1 MSYWPIESYGIIGD
15 LHTTAL
21 VGLDGSIDFMC
32 FPTFDSPSVF
42 AALLDN
48 RRGGRFR
55 IAPVL
60 EEVRHKQLYLPETNV
75 LITRF
80 LSHEGV
86 AEIMDFMPVE
96 AVGQAHNIV
105 RRVKTIRGNVRY
117 AMSCDP
123 RFDYGR
129 ARRTTE
135 LTGDAVT
142 FASHGPD
149 GTHLRLRSR
158 VPLTVR
164 DGAAHAEFTL
174 AAGESTDFI
183 LDDGRGPDS
192 ISAQF
197 VDECLEQTVGFWR
210 RWIGQCTYQGRWREM
225 VYRSALAMKLLF
237 SDQHGSLVAAPTF
250 GLPEQVGG
258 ARNWDYRYTWIR
270 DSAFAV
276 HALLR
281 LGFRGE
287 ARAFSRWI
295 GQRCGDLIDGSRPPL
310 QVMYG
315 LDGRRDLVETVLDH
329 LEGYKGSRPV
339 RIGNGAADQLQ
350 LDIYGELLDA
360 IHLHDQYDEPIH
372 HDMWADVQQLIEYVC
387 ANWQQPD
394 EGIWEV
400 RGGRRE
406 FLYSRLQCWVAIDRA
421 MRIATNR
428 SLPAPIDRWRSAR
441 DAVHRDIHES
451 FFNDKIG
458 AFVQY
463 RGSHAVDASSL
474 LMPMA
479 NFISFT
485 DPRWLSHLDTLSERL
500 VDDSLVYRYRVG
512 KGASDGLVGDEGTFT
527 MCSFWYVENLARAGR
542 LNQARFCFEKMLGYA
557 NHVGLYA
564 EQLGSN
570 GEHLGNYPQ
579 AFTHLGLI
587 SAALSLDEALSSAG
601 FQA

>member
-1 MSYWPIESYGIIGD
+1 MSYRPIESYGIIGD

-32 FPTFDSPSVF
+32 FPKFDSPSVF

-86 AEIMDFMPVE
+86 AEIVDFMPVE
-96 AVGQAHNIV
+96 EVGHAHNIV
-105 RRVKTIRGNVRY
+105 RRVKTIRGTIRY
-117 AMSCDP
+117 AMTCDP

-129 ARRTTE
+129 ARRTTHAAE
-135 LTGDAVT
+135 DGVT
-142 FASHGPD
+142 FASQGSD
-149 GTHLRLRSR
+149 GIRLRLRTR
-158 VPLTVR
+158 VPISVR

-174 AAGESTDFI
+174 AAGESMDFI
-183 LDDGRGPDS
+183 LDDELGRAS
-192 ISAQF
+192 VSTEF
-197 VDECLEQTVGFWR
+197 VDECLEHTVDFWR

-225 VYRSALAMKLLF
+225 VNRSALAMKLLF
-237 SDQHGSLVAAPTF
+237 SEEHGSLVAAPTF
-250 GLPEQVGG
+250 GLPEQLGG
-258 ARNWDYRYTWIR
+258 ERNWDYRYTWIR
-270 DSAFAV
+270 DSAFTV

-295 GQRCGDLIDGSRPPL
+295 GERCSNLVDGSRPPL
-310 QVMYG
+310 QIMYG

-329 LEGYKGSRPV
+329 FEGYKGSHPV
-339 RIGNGAADQLQ
+339 RIGNGAANQLQ

-360 IHLHDQYDEPIH
+360 IHLHDQFDEPIR
-372 HDMWADVQQLIEYVC
+372 HDMWLDVERLVEYVC
-387 ANWQQPD
+387 ANWQVPD

-421 MRIATNR
+421 MRIAAHR
-428 SLPAPIDRWRSAR
+428 SLPAPIDRWRAAR
-441 DAVHRDIHES
+441 DAIYRDIHTN
-451 FFNDKIG
+451 FFDEQLG
-458 AFVQY
+458 AFVQHQ
-463 RGSHAVDASSL
+463 GSRALDASSL

-485 DPRWLSHLDTLSERL
+485 DPRWLSHLDAIGDRL
-500 VDDSLVYRYRVG
+500 VEDSLVYRYRVER
-512 KGASDGLVGDEGTFT
+512 GASDGLAGDEGTFT

-557 NHVGLYA
+557 NHLGLYS
-564 EQLGSN
+564 EELGAN

-587 SAALSLDEALSSAG
+587 SAALSLDSALSRAG
-601 FQA
+601 YQA